1 MLLAQPLY
9 RASYSQAADM
19 MIHPSYHAAKDLL
32 LSKLAVF
39 EEIVVVDPDKRAAM
53 SARVDGRT
61 SVPQIFI
68 NGTHIGGCDDL
79 YMLEET
85 GKLNALL
92 AGDTSTGA

>member
-1 MLLAQPLY
+1 MTIEIYTTPTC
-9 RASYSQAADM
+9 
-19 MIHPSYHAAKDLL
+19 PFCHAAKDLL
-32 LSKLAVF
+32 RDKSAVF
-39 EEIVVVDPDKRAAM
+39 EEIVVVDAGMRAAL

-61 SVPQIFI
+61 RVPQIFI

-92 AGDTSTGA
+92 AGETSTGA

>member
-1 MLLAQPLY
+1 MTIEIYTTPTC
-9 RASYSQAADM
+9 
-19 MIHPSYHAAKDLL
+19 PFCHAAKDLL

-53 SARVDGRT
+53 RARVDGRT

-92 AGDTSTGA
+92 AEDTSAGA

>member
-1 MLLAQPLY
+1 MTIEIYTTPTC
-9 RASYSQAADM
+9 
-19 MIHPSYHAAKDLL
+19 PFCHAAKDLL
-32 LSKLAVF
+32 RAKSAVF
-39 EEIVVVDPDKRAAM
+39 EEIVVVDPDKRAEM
-53 SARVDGRT
+53 SARVGGRT
-61 SVPQIFI
+61 SVPQVFI

>member
-1 MLLAQPLY
+1 MTIEIYTTPTC
-9 RASYSQAADM
+9 
-19 MIHPSYHAAKDLL
+19 PFCHAAKDLL
-32 LSKLAVF
+32 LAKSVSF
-39 EEIVVVDPDKRAAM
+39 EEIVVIDPDKRAAM

-68 NGTHIGGCDDL
+68 NGAHIGGCDDL

-92 AGDTSTGA
+92 AINTDA

>member
-1 MLLAQPLY
+1 MLMAGVLGDDRIYTTPTC
-9 RASYSQAADM
+9 
-19 MIHPSYHAAKDLL
+19 PFCHAAKDLL
-32 LSKLAVF
+32 LAKSVSF
-39 EEIVVVDPDKRAAM
+39 EEIVVIDPDKRAAM

-68 NGTHIGGCDDL
+68 NGAHIGGCDDL

-92 AGDTSTGA
+92 AINTDA

>member
-1 MLLAQPLY
+1 MTIEIYTTPTC
-9 RASYSQAADM
+9 
-19 MIHPSYHAAKDLL
+19 PFCHAAKDLL
-32 LSKLAVF
+32 RAKSAVF

-53 SARVDGRT
+53 SALVDGRT

-68 NGTHIGGCDDL
+68 NDTHIGGCDDL
-79 YMLEET
+79 YMLEKT

>member
-1 MLLAQPLY
+1 MTIEIYTTPTC
-9 RASYSQAADM
+9 
-19 MIHPSYHAAKDLL
+19 PFCHAAKDLL
-32 LSKLAVF
+32 RAKSAVF
-39 EEIVVVDPDKRAAM
+39 EEIVVVDPDKRAAL

-68 NGTHIGGCDDL
+68 NDTHIGGCDDL

-92 AGDTSTGA
+92 AGDTSTRA

>member
-1 MLLAQPLY
+1 MTIEIYTTPNC
-9 RASYSQAADM
+9 SFC
-19 MIHPSYHAAKDLL
+19 HAAKDLL
-32 LSKLAVF
+32 RSKAVVF

-53 SARVDGRT
+53 SVRVDGGK

-85 GKLNALL
+85 GKLDALL
-92 AGDTSTGA
+92 AGDTRTGL

>member
-1 MLLAQPLY
+1 MTIEIYTTPTCPFCL
-9 RASYSQAADM
+9 
-19 MIHPSYHAAKDLL
+19 AAKNLL
-32 LSKLAVF
+32 HDKSVSF
-39 EEIVVVDPDKRAAM
+39 EEIIVIDPDKRAAM
-53 SARVDGRT
+53 SARVGGRT

-92 AGDTSTGA
+92 AINTDS